1 MASCACCSSF
11 SILLHVDRWLSAGKD
26 PRLRPS
32 RVAGPGFRVCFLY
45 SATVP
50 EELVFR
56 DEIEAVAA
64 RHPEHI
70 HTTVREQAA
79 AGEEARHHHSRRC

>member
-26 PRLRPS
+26 PSLLRPS

-70 HTTVREQAA
+70 HTTVRKQA
-79 AGEEARHHHSRRC
+79 AGEARNHHSRC